1 MIDGGG
7 AREEEEGGQG
17 CKSVGEELAY
27 KLCREY
33 PLVSYKVNCSTL
45 CFRI

>member
-7 AREEEEGGQG
+7 AREEGGGQG
-17 CKSVGEELAY
+17 CKSVGEGLAY

-33 PLVSYKVNCSTL
+33 PLVSSKVNCSTL